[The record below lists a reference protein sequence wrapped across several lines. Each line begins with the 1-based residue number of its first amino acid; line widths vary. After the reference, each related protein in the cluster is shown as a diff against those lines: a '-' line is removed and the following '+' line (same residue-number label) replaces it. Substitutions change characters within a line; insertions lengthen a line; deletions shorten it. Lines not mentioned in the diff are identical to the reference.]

1 MEKVSTTTDFNQA
14 KRWVKLRMNNNDVKI
29 GYVNIYDYNPSK
41 NLRIRLFRSAN
52 ESWIDFVHKNR
63 TDIDFNHDFDIVRG
77 PVANDNVY
85 LSFNLYESGIINKT
99 ELIRRLKT
107 YKLVDQ
113 LLFHTEISLKALLFN
128 EFKIVRL

>member
-1 MEKVSTTTDFNQA
+1 
-14 KRWVKLRMNNNDVKI
+14 MNNNDVKI